1 MGMLTK
7 HNRADT
13 ILSSGSK
20 DAPGARAALTLAT
33 LVMLSVPVI
42 ADADMVLGTAI
53 DGVFAGIDAGSE
65 PGCVA
70 GVIHKG
76 EYVHKQGYGLA
87 NLEYSIPLDASSIF
101 RTGSV
106 GKQFTAM
113 AIAILAERGDLD
125 LDADV
130 RMYLPDL
137 VDYGREVTIRQ
148 MVHHIAGMGDYDHP
162 ALQKPDGSEFRYGN
176 EDFATIDEFYTMVF
190 RADLV
195 LEPGAQYQYSNLGYF
210 LLAHVVERISGK
222 SLREFAAEEIF
233 GPLGMNDTRFNDNV
247 NQIVRNRAD
256 GYRQMD
262 EDSWE
267 IFMTNLSWVGDG
279 SVYTNLDDFI
289 RWDQNF
295 YDNKLGKGDQSL
307 IDLVTTPHPDTVAM
321 TDVGPRNVHYAFGL
335 RVDERNGEYVI
346 GHTGGWVA
354 FSAVYDRYPDLE
366 LSIVVFCNSTA
377 SSGPE
382 LGLKVGEI
390 AVDWAKER

>member
-1 MGMLTK
+1 MACRSLG
-7 HNRADT
+7 RA
-13 ILSSGSK
+13 SSVLIT
-20 DAPGARAALTLAT
+20 ALAT
-33 LVMLSVPVI
+33 TVSFAPATAH
-42 ADADMVLGTAI
+42 ADADLSAAI
-53 DGVFAGIDAGSE
+53 DEVFAGIDRETE

-87 NLEYSIPLDASSIF
+87 NLEYLIPLDSGSVF

-130 RMYLPDL
+130 HTYLPDL
-137 VDYGREVTIRQ
+137 MDYGREVTIRQ

-162 ALQKPDGSEFRYGN
+162 ALRRADGSEFRYGN
-176 EDFATIDEFYTMVF
+176 EDFATIDEFYEMVAG
-190 RADLV
+190 ADLV

-210 LLAHVVERISGK
+210 LLAHVVESVSGK
-222 SLREFAAEEIF
+222 TLREFAAEEIF
-233 GPLGMNDTRFNDNV
+233 GPLNMQHTRFNDNV
-247 NQIVRNRAD
+247 NQVVRKRAD

-262 EDSWE
+262 DGSWE

-279 SVYTNLDDFI
+279 GVYTSLDDFI
-289 RWDQNF
+289 HWDRNF
-295 YDNKLGKGDQSL
+295 YDNKLGKGGPGL
-307 IDLVTTPHPDTVAM
+307 IELVTTPHPDTIAM
-321 TDVGPRNVHYAFGL
+321 TDDGPRNVQYAFGQ

-354 FSAVYDRYPDLE
+354 FSTVYNRYPELE
-366 LSIVVFCNSTA
+366 LSIVVFCNSTE

-382 LGLKVGEI
+382 LGLEVGAI
-390 AVDWAKER
+390 AVGWAKAR